1 MLLTHAHKLLHL
13 LLLHP
18 RLELSLLGGRESVD
32 KLVPTGD
39 AIQLKS
45 HEPIHVDCMR
55 SDIETEAGDESN
67 LCPYSIV
74 VQGLR
79 IQCNQSRYVGIWAVD
94 VLDSTAEFRRHQI

>member
-1 MLLTHAHKLLHL
+1 
-13 LLLHP
+13 
-18 RLELSLLGGRESVD
+18 
-32 KLVPTGD
+32 
-39 AIQLKS
+39 
-45 HEPIHVDCMR
+45 MR

-67 LCPYSIV
+67 LCPYLIV